1 MESGGLLI
9 LGAGGLLGSEL
20 AALRKEALRPS
31 HEELDLTE
39 RGAALAYLK
48 ARRPAAVINCAA
60 AAGVDRCEHEPEWA
74 YLLERPGGGGA
85 GGGLQSLRGAFGA
98 HQHRL
103 RV

>member
-39 RGAALAYLK
+39 RGALYTAGLL
-48 ARRPAAVINCAA
+48 RTAVENSA
-60 AAGVDRCEHEPEWA
+60 
-74 YLLERPGGGGA
+74 
-85 GGGLQSLRGAFGA
+85 
-98 HQHRL
+98 
-103 RV
+103 